1 MDGGFE
7 DDMRTEDYAT
17 RNPLVP
23 VNGDSSTC
31 REVTRDVRTLNE
43 VKGITDQ
50 DRAEDTDQLR
60 PREEAGS
67 TVESLQLYDMSIYDT
82 GLSFSSTL

>member
-17 RNPLVP
+17 GDPLVP
-23 VNGDSSTC
+23 VNGDS
-31 REVTRDVRTLNE
+31 REVTWDVRTLNE

-50 DRAEDTDQLR
+50 DRAEDTDQLH